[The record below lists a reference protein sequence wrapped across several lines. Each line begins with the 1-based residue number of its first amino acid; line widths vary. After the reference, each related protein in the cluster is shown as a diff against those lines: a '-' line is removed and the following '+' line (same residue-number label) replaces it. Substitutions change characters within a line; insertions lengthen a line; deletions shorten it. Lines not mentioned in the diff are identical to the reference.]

1 MARNEPAQQAGSY
14 WPTVTLV
21 LLATCPGLINGTGL
35 SLATLSIAG
44 DLKVAPVD
52 VSWVSI
58 MGNAGLGIGTVLAA
72 DLTQRVDSRRLLLW
86 CLAIFTISSV
96 VAALSPVLSVLVAAR
111 VVQGLSSGLLLIT
124 AVPPLVT
131 GFPPSRIGST
141 FMVLIMAFF
150 GVATAGPL
158 VGGIIQQH
166 DLWRWLFAINALF
179 GVLSIV
185 LTPILVTNRPAPNP
199 QLRIDA
205 PALILAVTG
214 PLLAFFGCAQL
225 GWHGWGDWQVY
236 VPLVIGIAL
245 LILLLVVEVLQE
257 EPLMPVRLLG
267 RPIAVAGIVI
277 AIVAGTVFTGTLG
290 IVPIYLERVRDLS
303 PQASGLLFW
312 PGLVAAT
319 VAAILIGLTVGR
331 RWQPLLI
338 LAGMFCLGIGALA
351 LSDLGV
357 SSSDR
362 HIEVLIGLLG
372 MGAGLTVAP
381 AMFLA
386 AFSVPPAVVGRAL
399 SLVSLVRL
407 AAGFVAA
414 VPLTHAVNTNA
425 QRDFTTLYSTLNTNP
440 PLLQARL
447 APYITVSL
455 QHGATQAQAK
465 MRATR
470 SLVADLQHQAL
481 LSGLKG
487 VFGIVLWLTVVGT
500 VIGVA
505 LFVWAL
511 LHGRS
516 RAAKVEASASGTPAL
531 APSNA
536 QVSQAPAAPIASAPV
551 QARESESHVQPA
563 PAVAQPTP
571 PSTTGAS
578 VPANGPAPEVQSARV
593 AEQSATGDTGI

>member
-1 MARNEPAQQAGSY
+1 MARNEPTQQGGSY
-14 WPTVTLV
+14 WPTVALV

-72 DLTQRVDSRRLLLW
+72 DLTQRVGSRRLLLW

-96 VAALSPVLSVLVAAR
+96 VAALSPSLSVLVAAR

-131 GFPPSRIGST
+131 GFPPGRIGST
-141 FMVLIMAFF
+141 FTVLIMAFF

-158 VGGIIQQH
+158 VGGVIQQH
-166 DLWRWLFAINALF
+166 DLWRWLFVINALF

-205 PALILAVTG
+205 PALLLAIAG

-225 GWHGWGDWQVY
+225 GWHGWGDWQVF
-236 VPLVIGIAL
+236 VPLAIGIAM

-267 RPIAVAGIVI
+267 RPIAVAGIVT

-312 PGLVAAT
+312 PGLLAAT
-319 VAAILIGLTVGR
+319 VAAILIGRTVGR

-338 LAGMFCLGIGALA
+338 LAGMLCLGIGALA

-357 SSSDR
+357 SSSDG
-362 HIEVLIGLLG
+362 HVQVLIALLG
-372 MGAGLTVAP
+372 LGAGLTVAP

-399 SLVSLVRL
+399 AMVSLVRL
-407 AAGFVAA
+407 AVGFVAA

-425 QRDFTTLYSTLNTNP
+425 QSAFTRLSTTVNANP
-440 PLLQARL
+440 SLLKARL
-447 APYITVSL
+447 APYISRSL
-455 QHGATQAQAK
+455 HAGATQAQAK
-465 MRATR
+465 LRATQ
-470 SLVADLQHQAL
+470 SLIADLQHQAL
-481 LSGLKG
+481 LSGLTG
-487 VFGIVLWLTVVGT
+487 VFRFVFWLTVVGT

-505 LFVWAL
+505 LFVWAMRQ
-511 LHGRS
+511 GSS
-516 RAAKVEASASGTPAL
+516 RAEQVEAPAPVTPAP

-536 QVSQAPAAPIASAPV
+536 QVSPAPAAPIAPAPV
-551 QARESESHVQPA
+551 QASGPA
-563 PAVAQPTP
+563 PQVPSARAAAQPTP
-571 PSTTGAS
+571 ASATGGS
-578 VPANGPAPEVQSARV
+578 MPEKGPAPAIQAVRV
-593 AEQSATGDTGI
+593 TEQPATGDTGT